1 MWILRLMF
9 LNPLWRRKKVLCV
22 LINRRVQP
30 SFVLRRHW
38 PNTIRKRKPRKNST
52 KGWFPKDVPESSQP
66 VDHEN
71 EDVVAMIPAIE
82 DVVERPSSPP
92 EERVVRVLVKKIT
105 PRKKNV

>member
-1 MWILRLMF
+1 MTLTNF
-9 LNPLWRRKKVLCV
+9 CQN
-22 LINRRVQP
+22 
-30 SFVLRRHW
+30 
-38 PNTIRKRKPRKNST
+38 RKRKPRKNST

-92 EERVVRVLVKKIT
+92 EERVVHVLVKKIT
-105 PRKKNV
+105 PKKKNV

>member
-1 MWILRLMF
+1 MIF
-9 LNPLWRRKKVLCV
+9 TNLCT
-22 LINRRVQP
+22 N
-30 SFVLRRHW
+30 
-38 PNTIRKRKPRKNST
+38 RKRKPRKNST

-66 VDHEN
+66 VVHEN
-71 EDVVAMIPAIE
+71 EDAVAMIQ